1 MPDRRRGGREVSVPE
16 LLKVEN
22 MAVSYGSLSAV
33 EGISLSVDEGN
44 VHVILGSNGAGKTSV
59 LRGISG
65 FWRGESGRVTAGKVC
80 FAGVDITGRAPRK
93 TAARGVVL
101 IPQNDKVFAQM
112 SVKDNLRALPRIGS
126 RRSRAEILAT
136 IFELFPIL
144 GHRKTYAAGYLSG
157 GERQLLGIARG
168 LLLRPR
174 LLLIDEASLGLS
186 PIAISA
192 VFGGLRDAAKAFGT
206 TLLMVEQNV
215 GAALDIASRVHLME
229 AGRMIF
235 SGTPDDVRSSERIRR
250 IYLGLGGS
258 VDLQ

>member
-1 MPDRRRGGREVSVPE
+1 VSVPE

-22 MAVSYGSLSAV
+22 LAVSYRSLSAT
-33 EGISLSVDEGN
+33 EGVSFSVDEGS

-65 FWRGESGRVTAGKVC
+65 FWRGESGRVAAGNVC
-80 FAGVDITGRAPRK
+80 FADVDITGRSPRK

-101 IPQNDKVFAQM
+101 IPQDDKVFAQM

-126 RRSRAEILAT
+126 RRSRAEIMAT
-136 IFELFPIL
+136 TLDLFPIL
-144 GHRKTYAAGYLSG
+144 GRRKALAAGYLSG
-157 GERQLLGIARG
+157 GERQMLAIARA

-186 PIAISA
+186 PIAIST
-192 VFGGLRDAAKAFGT
+192 VFGGLSDAARVFST

-215 GAALDIASRVHLME
+215 GAALGIASRVHLME

-235 SGTPDDVRSSERIRR
+235 SGTAADVRSSERIRGV
-250 IYLGLGGS
+250 YLGLGGT
-258 VDLQ
+258 DELR